1 MKIEKQIQADHQARL
16 TVEISPEQL
25 DAFKHRAA
33 RKISQSSKIA
43 GFRPGKA
50 PYEVVVR
57 SVGESAIKEQAIDIF
72 VDAEYSNILN
82 EAGIKPGAAGT
93 LDPVEDFDQSKFVF
107 NVPLA
112 PEVDLGNYQNLRQAY
127 KWVAPSQKE
136 VDTAIE
142 DLRTMYA
149 TTETVDRAVQVGD
162 YVLLDAKSDTET
174 LNRTG
179 FATFIRKEPRDSE
192 WPFPGFGKEL
202 VGLKPTE
209 NKIVK
214 HKYASDWEIEELQG
228 KKVEIEANVKTV
240 RSVILPDLDDEFAG
254 KTGLG
259 DNMEALRSAVAK
271 DVESRSQADFDD
283 KYFEELIEKIKKSA
297 SIKYAPQTLD
307 HEVQHV
313 LEDLGQ
319 RLAQQNMDLEAYF
332 KVRNTTREKFIES
345 DVLPVA
351 RKRLERS
358 LIMEEIV
365 RREKIEIDN
374 GSLDAEFNA
383 TVSTLSMQGVDFN
396 NIRGGNQG
404 KKRVAE
410 ALAVESAN
418 RLLTKRALEVLKLI
432 ATGEYQKVRDKGSNQ
447 KTDEAISEAGSED
460 KGEAKE

>member
-16 TVEISPEQL
+16 TVELTPEQL

-33 RKISQSSKIA
+33 RKLSQSSKIA

-50 PYEVVVR
+50 PYDVVVR

-127 KWVAPSQKE
+127 KWVAPGQKE
-136 VDTAIE
+136 VNTAID
-142 DLRTMYA
+142 DLRIMYA

-162 YVLLDAKSDTET
+162 YVLLDTKSDTDI

-179 FATFIRKEPRDSE
+179 FATFIRKEPRDSD
-192 WPFPGFGKEL
+192 WPFPGFAKEL

-228 KKVEIEANVKTV
+228 KKVEIEVTVKTV
-240 RSVILPDLDDEFAG
+240 RSVILPDLDDEFAR

-271 DVESRSQADFDD
+271 DVESRSQTDFDD

-383 TVSTLSMQGVDFN
+383 TVSTLSMQGLDFN
-396 NIRGGNQG
+396 KIRGGNQG

-432 ATGEYQKVRDKGSNQ
+432 ATGEYQKVKDKVATH
-447 KTDEAISEAGSED
+447 KIDEAISELGSED
-460 KGEAKE
+460 KGEPKE